1 MLKLGNLQLDLLI
14 KKIYM
19 KKLIVFS
26 ILLII
31 GGCQALPKVSQQTL
45 QASTGC
51 SEKPNNSLL
60 KAEEIQLDNQSIT
73 KSGQASADKSVGYTF
88 TAQAG
93 QKLSYRTKDDICIWI
108 YTPDNQLLNS
118 GELPQ
123 TGKYILQ
130 VSAPRGSTTFNLEM
144 SLGTLEASQPSV
156 PSPSSAET
164 SDSHSTT
171 PAISPSATE
180 VADLSRD
187 EALQIVQNW
196 YQAKSHIFG
205 FPFDKSLVEQYAT
218 GKLYQDT
225 LKPNGSID
233 WLQSNSSYYTYDN
246 SQINK
251 ILSFQNSGYQPSLV
265 VNISKELHLHGPKG
279 IGWNRSKTYNSDFV
293 YFFSK
298 NNGVWKISEY
308 KKIS

>member
-1 MLKLGNLQLDLLI
+1 
-14 KKIYM
+14 M
-19 KKLIVFS
+19 KKLIIFS
-26 ILLII
+26 VLLII
-31 GGCQALPKVSQQTL
+31 GGCQALPKNLLQTQTL

-51 SEKPNNSLL
+51 SEKPNSNNALS
-60 KAEEIQLDNQSIT
+60 KPEEIQLDSQLIT

-108 YTPDNQLLNS
+108 YAPDTQLLSS
-118 GELPQ
+118 GELPYS
-123 TGKYILQ
+123 GKYVLQ

-164 SDSHSTT
+164 SDTPSTT

-180 VADLSRD
+180 ASDLSQD
-187 EALQIVQNW
+187 EALQLVQNW
-196 YQAKSHIFG
+196 YQAKPQIFG
-205 FPFDKSLVEQYAT
+205 PSFDQSLVERYAT

-233 WLQSNSSYYTYDN
+233 WLQSNSSYYTYEY

-251 ILSFQNSGYQPSLV
+251 IRSFQNSGEQPSMI
-265 VNISKELHLHGPKG
+265 VNISEELYLHGPRG
-279 IGWNRSKTYNSDFV
+279 IGWSQSKTYNKDFL

-298 NNGVWKISEY
+298 DNGVWKISDY

>member
-1 MLKLGNLQLDLLI
+1 
-14 KKIYM
+14 M
-19 KKLIVFS
+19 KKLIIFS

-31 GGCQALPKVSQQTL
+31 GGCQALPNNLQQTQTL
-45 QASTGC
+45 QASTGGC
-51 SEKPNNSLL
+51 PEKSKPALNNP
-60 KAEEIQLDNQSIT
+60 EEIQLDSQSQI

-93 QKLSYRTKDDICIWI
+93 QKLSYRTKDDICVWI
-108 YTPDNQLLNS
+108 YAPDTQLLNS

-123 TGKYILQ
+123 TGKYTLQ

-164 SDSHSTT
+164 SDTPSTT

-180 VADLSRD
+180 ASDLSQD

-196 YQAKSHIFG
+196 YQAKPQIFG
-205 FPFDKSLVEQYAT
+205 PSFDQSLVERYAT

-233 WLQSNSSYYTYDN
+233 WLQSNSSYYTYES

-251 ILSFQNSGYQPSLV
+251 IRSFQNSGEQPSMI
-265 VNISKELHLHGPKG
+265 VNISEELYLHGPRG
-279 IGWNRSKTYNSDFV
+279 IGWSQSKTYNKDFI

-298 NNGVWKISEY
+298 DNGVWKISDY

>member
-1 MLKLGNLQLDLLI
+1 
-14 KKIYM
+14 M
-19 KKLIVFS
+19 KKLIIFL
-26 ILLII
+26 IFLII
-31 GGCQALPKVSQQTL
+31 SGCQALPKVSQQTL

-51 SEKPNNSLL
+51 SEKPKNSLT
-60 KAEEIQLDNQSIT
+60 KAEQIQLDSQLQI

-123 TGKYILQ
+123 SGKYILQ

-156 PSPSSAET
+156 PSPSSTET
-164 SDSHSTT
+164 SDSPSTT
-171 PAISPSATE
+171 PTISPSTTE
-180 VADLSRD
+180 VADLSQD

-196 YQAKSHIFG
+196 YQAKPQIFG
-205 FPFDKSLVEQYAT
+205 PSFDQSLVERYAT
-218 GKLYQDT
+218 GKLYQDK
-225 LKPNGSID
+225 LKPGGSID
-233 WLQSNSSYYTYDN
+233 WLRSHDSYYTYEY
-246 SQINK
+246 SRINNVR
-251 ILSFQNSGYQPSLV
+251 SFSNSGSSPSII
-265 VNISKELHLHGPKG
+265 VNVSEELYLHNPKG
-279 IGWNRSKTYNSDFV
+279 IDRKSSGAYNADFI
-293 YFFSK
+293 YFFDK
-298 NNGVWKISEY
+298 DNGVWKLSDY